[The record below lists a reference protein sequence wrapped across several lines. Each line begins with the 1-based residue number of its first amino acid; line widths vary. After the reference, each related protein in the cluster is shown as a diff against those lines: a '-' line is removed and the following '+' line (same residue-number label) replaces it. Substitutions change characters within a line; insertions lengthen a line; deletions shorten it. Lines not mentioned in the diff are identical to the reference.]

1 MERSQGVGGN
11 SFVETLT
18 QLRKGMTVAEL
29 SLELAELVSAVK
41 KTGKKG
47 VLTFKLVVSPSGE
60 EIVSV
65 EDVIEVKCPKMP
77 RKSTVFYTTEDHRL
91 QRNDPNQAELELKMM
106 EGGKNK
112 VTVDGVAAV
121 MAALAQ

>member
-1 MERSQGVGGN
+1 M
-11 SFVETLT
+11 ETLT

-29 SLELAELVSAVK
+29 SIELAELVAAVK

-47 VLTFKLVVSPSGE
+47 VLTFKLLVSPSGE

-65 EDVIEVKCPKMP
+65 EDVIEVKVPKMP

-91 QRNDPNQAELELKMM
+91 QRTDPNQAELRLQVV
-106 EGGKNK
+106 EGEK
-112 VTVDGVAAV
+112 TEPIAAEAV
-121 MAALAQ
+121 Q